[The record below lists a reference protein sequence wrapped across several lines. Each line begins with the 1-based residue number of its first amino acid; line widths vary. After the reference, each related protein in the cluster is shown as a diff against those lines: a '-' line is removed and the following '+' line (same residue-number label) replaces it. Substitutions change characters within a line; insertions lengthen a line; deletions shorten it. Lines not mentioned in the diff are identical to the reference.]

1 MKKFYIN
8 QVKEEFKLRTKNK
21 TVDIKDEKLTEELER
36 QSAFNAFYAM
46 SSDER
51 EVVRE
56 RKLFK

>member
-21 TVDIKDEKLTEELER
+21 TVDIDDDQLSEELER
-36 QSAFNAFYAM
+36 QAAFNAFYSM
-46 SSDER
+46 SEDER
-51 EVVRE
+51 EIVRD